1 YEIESEEE
9 SPIDSEM
16 ISPLR
21 SPSQY
26 PSSHPLTKTSS
37 QISHRSHHSQLSI
50 SSQHML
56 RSTSQLSHRSH
67 SSYSSHSP
75 IPVSP
80 LSIPNC
86 PRCNAPQ
93 TFNWCKDCETK
104 RFEVDFPNWTS
115 GNQAIDKV
123 IRESQLA
130 ARNPV
135 SYLEW
140 IDYEQFECFQ
150 LIDAGGFG
158 KVWKAL

>member
-1 YEIESEEE
+1 
-9 SPIDSEM
+9 
-16 ISPLR
+16 
-21 SPSQY
+21 
-26 PSSHPLTKTSS
+26 
-37 QISHRSHHSQLSI
+37 
-50 SSQHML
+50 
-56 RSTSQLSHRSH
+56 
-67 SSYSSHSP
+67 
-75 IPVSP
+75 VSP

-158 KVWKAL
+158 KVWKALWNDGPRDEWDREKDEWVRGGIVPIALKELNDSSNISIEYLDEVSTNDV